1 MAIQPLDLRLDKLNQ
16 QLVENDQFADIA
28 SQPRV
33 DPGIDATIP
42 QTRPD
47 AIDPDEKDIQ
57 VAGLVDVVGM
67 VARKLKGVEIR
78 KPPSAPVSPEA
89 KAAAEAEDTAKAAIA
104 TGTTTSPT
112 EAKIAGKV
120 EASKKPGLTPEAFAT
135 QRKDVQDLRATTPP
149 ELEKPPLT
157 AFNLPRIDGPED
169 LKSTVEAINR
179 AAGIKTEHITFDDV
193 VESAKAAGA
202 GPKFINDLINGK
214 LEVNPKNTHLAFQ
227 AQIASAK
234 KLDELTAKVANGSAT
249 PTEVAEAGQ
258 LIHFHSVLQQSVKGY
273 QTNVAQS
280 LAVMRIPRDGAIDI
294 SNILQTMGAETDLV
308 RFAQAYQDLKTPEAK
323 ADLIRSMAQ
332 GNPWEKLFTVYVNG
346 LLSRPGTQIKNAL
359 SNTIFLPLRMAERAG
374 AAAVGSLRSA
384 VGLGGDTAYEFAEI
398 PAMLASTPTA
408 INNGW
413 QLLSHAFVNGV
424 PKGWVD
430 PVKIGRQQA
439 RMELFNYKADGS
451 LLSTGLKAINYT
463 VTMPG
468 RLLMSADEF
477 FKGVNYTQ
485 ELAAEAARL
494 KINAYDEALAT
505 NAAYLKKHPG
515 GKDLLDPEK
524 FAQDKV
530 DQFLLEPPDYVANL
544 AEVGTFTQK
553 LEGMAGKL
561 QASMTPNTGTG
572 FALRTQMPFIGTPVN
587 ILGEVVS
594 RTPLAPFTKT
604 YWAAMKAGGK
614 EADMANVKLGLSSA
628 WMYSASQMATNGTIT
643 GAGPG
648 DKGTRQA
655 MERQGWQPY
664 SIVFDVSNI
673 KEDVRDVFSQFPGT
687 RFGSGDYSGKVF
699 VSYQGMEPVGALLS
713 IPADYADYVRYEQDD
728 SRVNAYVGGAVFGL
742 ANYMLEHPF
751 LTGVS
756 NIATLIGGNVP
767 NTRQHLVNMV
777 NGIAKMGTTAVLKSV
792 EPLSG
797 FVTGVKEKIDPY
809 RRDYQADPNLP
820 AGVKGLMDAL
830 NKWRSETPGLSEE
843 LPPMLNIWSEPVEHE
858 YAWAPFRMR
867 EGKMREVDQ
876 ALIQLN
882 ANVSMP
888 TRTASRMSETLG
900 KSVDT
905 KLTAEEYNEMLRI
918 ANDKLGLES
927 HVMAVIK
934 GFKEDG
940 MEEDKLVFYQ
950 DAVKKVFG
958 DVFTS
963 AKKLLVEESIYS
975 SDIKKRI
982 EDKGARLKEF
992 GRGAK

>member
-16 QLVENDQFADIA
+16 QLVENDQLADIV

-104 TGTTTSPT
+104 TGTTTGPT

-157 AFNLPRIDGPED
+157 AFNLPRMETTED
-169 LKSTVEAINR
+169 VKSTVETMNR
-179 AAGIKTEHITFDDV
+179 MAGIKTENITFDDV
-193 VESAKAAGA
+193 RKAAENAGI
-202 GPKFINDLINGK
+202 GPKFIDQLTSGK
-214 LEVNPKNTHLAFQ
+214 LEVNPENTYKALNAMV
-227 AQIASAK
+227 ASAK
-234 KLDELTAKVANGSAT
+234 HLDALAAKVANGSAT
-249 PTEVAEAGQ
+249 PTELAEMAQ
-258 LIHFHSVLQQSVKGY
+258 TLHFHSLLQQSVKGY

-280 LAVMRIPRDGAIDI
+280 LAVMRMPRTGAADI
-294 SNILQTMGAETDLV
+294 SEIMQTMGAETDLV
-308 RFAQAYQDLKTPEAK
+308 RFAQAYQDLKTPEGK

-374 AAAVGSLRSA
+374 AAALGSVRSA
-384 VGLGGDTAYEFAEI
+384 IGLAGDTKYEFAEI

-424 PKGWVD
+424 PKGWTD
-430 PVKIGRQQA
+430 PVKIGREQA
-439 RMELFNYKADGS
+439 RRELFNYKADGS

-463 VTMPG
+463 ATLPG

-494 KINAYDEALAT
+494 KINSYDEALAT
-505 NAAYLKKHPG
+505 NAAYLKKHPN
-515 GKDLLDPEK
+515 GKNLLDPEK
-524 FAQDKV
+524 FSQDKV
-530 DQFLLEPPDYVANL
+530 DQFLLEPPDYIANL

-561 QASMTPNTGTG
+561 QASMTPNTATG
-572 FALRTQMPFIGTPVN
+572 FALRTQMPFIGPPVN

-614 EADMANVKLGLSSA
+614 EADMANVKLGLSAA
-628 WMYSASQMATNGTIT
+628 WMYSGSQMAVNGSIT
-643 GAGPG
+643 GSGPG

-767 NTRQHLVNMV
+767 NTREHLVNMV
-777 NGIAKMGTTAVLKSV
+777 NGIARIGTTVALKSV

-797 FVTGVKEKIDPY
+797 FVTGVKENIDPY
-809 RRDYQADPNLP
+809 RRDYKADPNLP
-820 AGVKGLMDAL
+820 AGVKGVMDAL
-830 NKWRSETPGLSEE
+830 NKWRSETPGLSED
-843 LPPMLNIWSEPVEHE
+843 LPPMLNIWAEPVEHE
-858 YAWAPFRMR
+858 YAWAPLRTR

-888 TRTASRMSETLG
+888 TRTVSRIGETLG
-900 KSVDT
+900 KSIDT
-905 KLTAEEYNEMLRI
+905 KLTTEEYNEVLRI

-927 HVMAVIK
+927 HVMAAIQNIK
-934 GFKEDG
+934 KDG
-940 MEEDKLVFYQ
+940 IKPDDQVFYQ
-950 DAVKKVFG
+950 DTINKVFR
-958 DVFTS
+958 DVFS
-963 AKKLLVEESIYS
+963 VAKKLLVEESIYS
-975 SDIKKRI
+975 GDIKKRI
-982 EDKGARLKEF
+982 EDKELRLKEF
-992 GRGAK
+992 GRGVK

>member
-16 QLVENDQFADIA
+16 QLVENDQLADIV

-157 AFNLPRIDGPED
+157 AFNLPRMETTED
-169 LKSTVEAINR
+169 VKSTVETMNR
-179 AAGIKTEHITFDDV
+179 MAGIKTENITFDDV
-193 VESAKAAGA
+193 RKAAENAGI
-202 GPKFINDLINGK
+202 GPKFIDQLTSGK
-214 LEVNPKNTHLAFQ
+214 LEVNPENTYKALNAMV
-227 AQIASAK
+227 ASAK
-234 KLDELTAKVANGSAT
+234 HLDALAAKVANGSAT
-249 PTEVAEAGQ
+249 PTELAEMAQ
-258 LIHFHSVLQQSVKGY
+258 TLHFHSLLQQSVKGY

-280 LAVMRIPRDGAIDI
+280 LAVMRMPRTGAADI
-294 SNILQTMGAETDLV
+294 SEIMQTMGAETDLV
-308 RFAQAYQDLKTPEAK
+308 RFAQAYQDLKTPEGK

-374 AAAVGSLRSA
+374 AAALGSVRSA
-384 VGLGGDTAYEFAEI
+384 IGLAGDTKYEFAEI

-424 PKGWVD
+424 PKGWTD
-430 PVKIGRQQA
+430 PVKIGREQA
-439 RMELFNYKADGS
+439 RRELFNYKADGS

-463 VTMPG
+463 ATLPG

-494 KINAYDEALAT
+494 KINSYDEALAT
-505 NAAYLKKHPG
+505 NAAYLKKHPN
-515 GKDLLDPEK
+515 GKNLLDPEK
-524 FAQDKV
+524 FSQDKV
-530 DQFLLEPPDYVANL
+530 DQFLLEPPDYIANL

-561 QASMTPNTGTG
+561 QASMTPNTATG
-572 FALRTQMPFIGTPVN
+572 FALRTQMPFIGPPVN

-614 EADMANVKLGLSSA
+614 EADMANVKLGLSAA
-628 WMYSASQMATNGTIT
+628 WMYSGSQMAVNGSIT
-643 GAGPG
+643 GSGPG

-767 NTRQHLVNMV
+767 NTREHLVNMV
-777 NGIAKMGTTAVLKSV
+777 NGIARIGTTVALKSV

-797 FVTGVKEKIDPY
+797 FVTGVKENIDPY
-809 RRDYQADPNLP
+809 RRDYKADPNLP
-820 AGVKGLMDAL
+820 AGVKGVMDAL
-830 NKWRSETPGLSEE
+830 NKWRSETPGLSED
-843 LPPMLNIWSEPVEHE
+843 LPPMLNIWAEPVEHE
-858 YAWAPFRMR
+858 YAWAPLRTR

-888 TRTASRMSETLG
+888 TRTVSRIGETLG
-900 KSVDT
+900 KSIDT
-905 KLTAEEYNEMLRI
+905 KLTTEEYNEVLRI

-927 HVMAVIK
+927 HVMAAIQNIK
-934 GFKEDG
+934 KDG
-940 MEEDKLVFYQ
+940 IKPDDQVFYQ
-950 DAVKKVFG
+950 DTINKVFR
-958 DVFTS
+958 DVFS
-963 AKKLLVEESIYS
+963 VAKKLLVEESIYS
-975 SDIKKRI
+975 GDIKKRI
-982 EDKGARLKEF
+982 EDKELRLKEF
-992 GRGAK
+992 GRGVK